1 MRTVVTPTLAGR
13 RGDRPGR
20 GPHNVGGL
28 GREWVEGVERM
39 EIKRV
44 GSQPSA
50 KGSAEWFTGTVRLDR
65 LFEAPDPARVWGANV
80 TFEPGARTAWHS
92 HPLGQTLIVTAGCGR
107 AQRWGGPVEE
117 IRPGD
122 VIWISP
128 GEKHWHGAA
137 ATTAMTHLAIQEK
150 LDGNIVEWMEPVT
163 DAQYDDGS

>member
-1 MRTVVTPTLAGR
+1 
-13 RGDRPGR
+13 
-20 GPHNVGGL
+20 
-28 GREWVEGVERM
+28 M

-50 KGSAEWFTGTVRLDR
+50 TGSAEWFTGTVRLDR

-137 ATTAMTHLAIQEK
+137 AATAMTHLAVQEK
-150 LDGNIVEWMEPVT
+150 LDGKMVDWMEPVT
-163 DAQYDDGS
+163 DAQYEGGA